1 MPCCEGTAAK
11 PIILTGLIPSICL
24 FYRLTCSDLV
34 PSSGL
39 CTQELLARF
48 PLHFSL
54 SSISDDEQPKIME
67 INYFFYKICLG
78 EYVVCDALGLL
89 ELLYGDV
96 SVDILF
102 EVLWGSWSCSS
113 N

>member
-67 INYFFYKICLG
+67 INYFFYK
-78 EYVVCDALGLL
+78 VP
-89 ELLYGDV
+89 
-96 SVDILF
+96 F
-102 EVLWGSWSCSS
+102 VL
-113 N
+113 